1 MGDATSRPRI
11 TSADLAALLG
21 IINTRL
27 TVIEGT
33 IERLDRALN
42 GNGKPGLLEDHRC
55 LQSIV
60 NSHLK
65 ADEETQNAR
74 TLLAQETKEA
84 KELLAKDSKE
94 AKEMLAKE
102 VREQRDRISGRTWA
116 VVLCVIGVVVTN
128 AAALLVLFIRT
139 GGIR

>member
-1 MGDATSRPRI
+1 MDGATRSRV
-11 TSADLAALLG
+11 TSADIAVMLG
-21 IINTRL
+21 NIDTRL
-27 TVIEGT
+27 AIIEMT
-33 IERLDRALN
+33 TDKLDKALN
-42 GNGKPGLLEDHRC
+42 GNGKPGLLDDYRC

-60 NSHLK
+60 NAHIK
-65 ADEETQNAR
+65 TEEENQNAR

-84 KELLAKDSKE
+84 KDLLATESREAKAMLAKD
-94 AKEMLAKE
+94 

-116 VVLCVIGVVVTN
+116 VVLCVIGVVITN